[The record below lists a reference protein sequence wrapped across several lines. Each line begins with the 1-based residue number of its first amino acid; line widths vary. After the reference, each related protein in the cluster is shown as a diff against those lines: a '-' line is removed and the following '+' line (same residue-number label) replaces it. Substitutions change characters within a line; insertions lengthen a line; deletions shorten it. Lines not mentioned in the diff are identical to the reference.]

1 MGGRAAR
8 WSVAVWKAFAMAGSV
23 GGMEFDYAGLRWF
36 ADLGV
41 SNDAATAF
49 GGTDGVE
56 RRCGDMA
63 GARDRWFV
71 VGLFGVMVAVIVA
84 FSGFAPAN
92 DDTDLSPTTYNSG
105 SAGTKGVYVLLGE
118 LGYGARRWEGPPE
131 DLKNVNAAK
140 AT

>member
-56 RRCGDMA
+56 RSCGDMA
-63 GARDRWFV
+63 EGFGQLGGVGSGGGGKERLAARR
-71 VGLFGVMVAVIVA
+71 
-84 FSGFAPAN
+84 APAF
-92 DDTDLSPTTYNSG
+92 
-105 SAGTKGVYVLLGE
+105 LGGR
-118 LGYGARRWEGPPE
+118 LWCWR
-131 DLKNVNAAK
+131 
-140 AT
+140 